1 MTAPVPTTTNGDDVY
16 TFDPNHFRPLTITKL
31 QDVYQTLASTT
42 IDAPRGPRVI
52 DYEMFTTVA
61 ATVLNI
67 LHSVSDQL
75 ACGRSLSKPDTGQSG
90 NTDIAAEGDATLQ
103 LTSSSSSTTTTT
115 TTWDWDDIDVLIT
128 AMPAFS
134 RLVIYMKLN
143 AKQVRRWL

>member
-16 TFDPNHFRPLTITKL
+16 TFDPSHFRPLTITKL

-42 IDAPRGPRVI
+42 TPRGVL
-52 DYEMFTTVA
+52 DYEMFATVA
-61 ATVLNI
+61 TTVLNI

-103 LTSSSSSTTTTT
+103 LTSTSSSTTTTSTT